1 MTGFGAFFAKEIL
14 EIRRTWRAWVVPG
27 LLLFFGVTSPILA
40 LVTPSLLASVAGSQP
55 GLVIQMPEPTAAD
68 ASAQFLKNL
77 SQIVLFA
84 LVIAAAGAVSG
95 ERSSGTAIIA
105 LAKPLSRPAF
115 VLGKLIAD
123 LLLLV
128 GATIAGTLACGTL
141 TLVLFR
147 SVDWKALVAAVALW
161 LVLAMLVTAVVHL
174 CSVVFRSRGA
184 AAGAGLTF
192 LFLLL
197 LAGIWPP
204 ARMYSFVGLTSAFGE
219 VLGGRPVAWGWPVTT
234 AVVALVVCAYVAI
247 RQFEHQEL

>member
-27 LLLFFGVTSPILA
+27 LLLFFGVTSPIIA

-55 GLVIQMPEPTAAD
+55 GLVIQLPEPTAAD

-95 ERSSGTAIIA
+95 ERSSGTAMLA
-105 LAKPLSRPAF
+105 LTKPLSRPAF
-115 VLGKLIAD
+115 VLAKQVAD
-123 LLLLV
+123 QLLLV
-128 GATIAGTLACGTL
+128 AGTIAGTLACLVMTL
-141 TLVLFR
+141 ILFGN
-147 SVDWKALVAAVALW
+147 VGWGALIAATALW
-161 LVLAMLVTAVVHL
+161 LVLAMLVTSVVHL

-184 AAGAGLTF
+184 AAGAGLGF

-204 ARMYSFVGLTSAFGE
+204 AQMYSFVGLTSAFAG
-219 VLGGRPVAWGWPVTT
+219 VLGGRPVTWGWPVAT
-234 AVVALVVCAYVAI
+234 AGVAAAVAAYVAI